1 MHPDYKETMD
11 RFQFNQDDIEAIQ
24 YLYGK
29 PSERNEIFK
38 LSRKNRQK
46 YLNTVRFEWKRVE
59 IIKNFTEYYSLPL
72 LNIEVESHFSKL
84 DNLNFFLK
92 MWKEF

>member
-29 PSERNEIFK
+29 PSERNEMFK

-46 YLNTVRFEWKRVE
+46 YLNTVRFE
-59 IIKNFTEYYSLPL
+59 
-72 LNIEVESHFSKL
+72 
-84 DNLNFFLK
+84 
-92 MWKEF
+92 

>member
-1 MHPDYKETMD
+1 LKYVSLQLKAAHEIGHLLGLAHSTSKDSVMHPDYKETMD

-38 LSRKNRQK
+38 LSRKNRHK
-46 YLNTVRFEWKRVE
+46 YLNHIRFE
-59 IIKNFTEYYSLPL
+59 
-72 LNIEVESHFSKL
+72 
-84 DNLNFFLK
+84 
-92 MWKEF
+92 